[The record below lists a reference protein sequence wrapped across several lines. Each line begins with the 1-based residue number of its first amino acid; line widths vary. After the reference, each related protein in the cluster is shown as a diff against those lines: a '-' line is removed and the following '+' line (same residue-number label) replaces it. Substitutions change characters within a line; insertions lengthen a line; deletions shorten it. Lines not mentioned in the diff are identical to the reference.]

1 MTLLIEDTVEYKD
14 RQRQAWDNVA
24 SEWEK
29 WWPMFERNVQV
40 VSDRIVESAALSPGK
55 RVLDLATGI
64 GEPAITAARLIG
76 PDGKVVA
83 TDLSSKMLA
92 IARKRAD
99 QLGLNNIEFRQMD
112 AEAVD
117 RLQGHFDAI
126 LCRWG
131 LFFLPDLKVALERM
145 RQKLASDGRIV
156 AAVWGEP
163 QKVPP
168 LSLPMKIAGEVLQR
182 RPPAGPGVF
191 SLSDKE
197 DLMRKFSEAGFAKPH
212 IEELTLMAGFESAG
226 EFTRFTRDVSAPVK
240 MLIADQPPEK
250 QNEIWDAIARAAGQF
265 ARPDGSL
272 RMPMTTIIV
281 MARI

>member
-24 SEWEK
+24 CEWEK

-99 QLGLNNIEFRQMD
+99 QLGLENIEFRQMD
-112 AEAVD
+112 AEAANQLD
-117 RLQGHFDAI
+117 GHFHAI

-212 IEELTLMAGFESAG
+212 IEELTLMAEFESAD

-250 QNEIWDAIARAAGQF
+250 HKTHRHI
-265 ARPDGSL
+265 
-272 RMPMTTIIV
+272 
-281 MARI
+281 